1 MVTDNSTRSNAMDK
15 SSQEE
20 GPSKSPLIEEVDR
33 ILAYRD
39 RLKRHS
45 SFLTVNPHQFRPHH
59 RSIRHNKSM
68 DSILG
73 PKVQVQEK
81 LANGERWF
89 TITDVDGTEYRIV
102 ASRKSSGQKVG
113 SNNVPLNTKNVED
126 STNQKPP
133 PFVTTDNGETIR
145 IFRRTRSGRPH
156 SASRAD
162 SVAIMSSSPLTASEI
177 LDSPGGMSALGQS
190 LGATEVDEASFM
202 QIGLIQGDSQ
212 TESEDEILKTE
223 ELPAPDTPAGIREA
237 FLKLKQLLSKM
248 KDSAIDPE
256 TLISNLEYVTEVV
269 QAVAAKAED
278 ENEDDL
284 SELQSE
290 AVPDEV
296 RKWLASTFAKQE
308 QVTRRSEER
317 PSFRSVANAIRT
329 GIFIERI
336 YRRMSSSQLMII
348 PPEVQKALKLS
359 NEWTFDIFS
368 LAVNCKGSP
377 LRFMG
382 YELLSRHGCLHKY
395 KIPPSVLE
403 TMLVHVELGYASNG
417 NHYHN
422 HLHACDVLQTTH
434 YFISETGI
442 ANWMSDLEV
451 FTSLMAAIIH
461 DFDHSGTTNNFHI
474 NAGSNL
480 ALLYNDRAVL
490 ENHHVSAF
498 FRLIQENNCN
508 IFANMQKADFR
519 EFRNLIIEMVL
530 HTDMTQHFS
539 QLKAMKTILQAHTG
553 EPSFDKTK
561 VLCLLLHSCDVSHPA
576 KRWDVHWQWTARCIE
591 EFFDQGDRE
600 AELGLEYSPLCDRHN
615 TMVPQSQIGFI
626 DFIVSPTLNV
636 LGDVLETILR
646 GMEQANKKPGN
657 RDDSTEQQLE
667 KAPLLKRPWMDILA
681 VNKEKWQAK
690 HDAGEQGIEPSGA
703 LRDLR
708 PQSVTSITGK
718 SRPCSAVSSNNPQS
732 RMSDHAEETEGH
744 DELHIQE
751 IDGEDEPD
759 DSQDNLEP
767 YQRRGPI
774 SINNNKI
781 LLESSPPNRDTN
793 LQDVIDDIPSHVI
806 SRTGTPANWDFDDRE
821 CSLKSSPPRPDS
833 AEIHCT
839 PPPLRNV
846 PISVDHHLRK

>member
-1 MVTDNSTRSNAMDK
+1 MSSVHPEPPAKDPPTPHSTPLRGRSRPPLVAQHSVVRKTMTSTSK
-15 SSQEE
+15 LFPQE
-20 GPSKSPLIEEVDR
+20 SCT
-33 ILAYRD
+33 
-39 RLKRHS
+39 
-45 SFLTVNPHQFRPHH
+45 TVAVGG
-59 RSIRHNKSM
+59 
-68 DSILG
+68 D
-73 PKVQVQEK
+73 
-81 LANGERWF
+81 
-89 TITDVDGTEYRIV
+89 TYTIV

-269 QAVAAKAED
+269 QAVAAKADALTEEDLRD

-498 FRLIQENNCN
+498 F
-508 IFANMQKADFR
+508 
-519 EFRNLIIEMVL
+519 
-530 HTDMTQHFS
+530 
-539 QLKAMKTILQAHTG
+539 
-553 EPSFDKTK
+553 SFDKTK

>member
-89 TITDVDGTEYRIV
+89 TITDVDGTEYRI
-102 ASRKSSGQKVG
+102 
-113 SNNVPLNTKNVED
+113 
-126 STNQKPP
+126 
-133 PFVTTDNGETIR
+133 GETIR

>member
-1 MVTDNSTRSNAMDK
+1 MSSVHPEPPAKDPPTPHSTPLRGRSRPPLVAQHSVVRKTMTSTSK
-15 SSQEE
+15 LFPQE
-20 GPSKSPLIEEVDR
+20 SCT
-33 ILAYRD
+33 
-39 RLKRHS
+39 
-45 SFLTVNPHQFRPHH
+45 TVAVGG
-59 RSIRHNKSM
+59 
-68 DSILG
+68 D
-73 PKVQVQEK
+73 
-81 LANGERWF
+81 
-89 TITDVDGTEYRIV
+89 TYTIV

-269 QAVAAKAED
+269 QAVAAKADALTEEDLRD